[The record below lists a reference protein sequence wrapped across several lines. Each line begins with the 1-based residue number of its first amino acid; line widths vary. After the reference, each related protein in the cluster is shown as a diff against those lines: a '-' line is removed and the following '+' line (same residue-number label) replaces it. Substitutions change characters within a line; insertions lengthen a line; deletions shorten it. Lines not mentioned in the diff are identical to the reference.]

1 VLCKTVAPGWITKN
15 LYAMA
20 NMGFKRRE
28 SGGGAA
34 RSAFFTMSLARGFCE
49 LELVAANVAWI
60 ERHHSNANL
69 RMADRSL
76 SRTIHRRLTGSSMPT
91 LRAFV
96 GIAIFVVSFALAA
109 YVVAD
114 KRGVDYLLGSVGP
127 FRVPL
132 AVLIFAIVAAARFS
146 VTDALAVTNGVL
158 FGP

>member
-1 VLCKTVAPGWITKN
+1 
-15 LYAMA
+15 
-20 NMGFKRRE
+20 
-28 SGGGAA
+28 
-34 RSAFFTMSLARGFCE
+34 
-49 LELVAANVAWI
+49 
-60 ERHHSNANL
+60 
-69 RMADRSL
+69 
-76 SRTIHRRLTGSSMPT
+76 MPT